1 MNLYYNNTAEAK
13 RVNKNERHGFLM
25 DVFFADYFFG
35 GLNGKIKKLKR
46 GAENEHKKE

>member
-1 MNLYYNNTAEAK
+1 MSGM
-13 RVNKNERHGFLM
+13 VFSWM
-25 DVFFADYFFG
+25 SFFADYFFG